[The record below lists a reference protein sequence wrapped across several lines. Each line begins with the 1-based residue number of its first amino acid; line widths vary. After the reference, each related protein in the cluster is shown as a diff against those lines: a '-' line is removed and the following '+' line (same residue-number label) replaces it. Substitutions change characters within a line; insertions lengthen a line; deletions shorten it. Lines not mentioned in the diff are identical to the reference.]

1 MGVLQGRPAA
11 FNFPAVSPIFL
22 LFQRRSTRDE
32 APREELAGRAR
43 RARHA
48 SGCEMRFCNRSR
60 LESVWSLVWT
70 RWVFRHLELGTKKDC
85 ASIRPH
91 AAMTSGPYYCSRTH
105 LGCEFL
111 SHPITSLSLA
121 DALLF
126 LRPSAAVPGCRCWHA
141 ELPRSLFVR
150 RAEGRPP
157 GHLSRVACLKS
168 MFPRCHVEKSGPSI
182 PLVPGAPSL
191 GSAMCLPA
199 LTRSAAENVVEMA
212 PIDNID
218 RLQ

>member
-85 ASIRPH
+85 ASIPGPTL
-91 AAMTSGPYYCSRTH
+91 AAN
-105 LGCEFL
+105 FL

-191 GSAMCLPA
+191 GSAKCLPA